1 MLTQEMLTLAKA
13 RAIQTHQCCEMDD
26 FSREKSVM
34 HILGALAASCVDG
47 YRKGC
52 EDCAKACDVRF
63 AELIAQH
70 EEERAEGTRDA
81 ANRCRALKGGE

>member
-1 MLTQEMLTLAKA
+1 MLTNDEIREQESAA
-13 RAIQTHQCCEMDD
+13 RFCKNDPYSAWDS
-26 FSREKSVM
+26 FGVARW
-34 HILGALAASCVDG
+34 A
-47 YRKGC
+47 YNKGC